1 MKTGT
6 GGRGGLITSWQ
17 WTKTTN
23 SSAPPKKDFTRQWEN
38 LNIRLLMCRVVP
50 LQIDS
55 LFFFFFLLLLLDFFS
70 LKKKRISNDFYD
82 PIFFPLFFWAHPLI
96 IGTRGTGRWRK
107 LPSDNKKR
115 KKIKKKKTKRN
126 EKKTRN
132 DFPLFLFV
140 PMLLMS
146 RFLYTQTTHPHC
158 VHQIKQAIYS
168 KFLWVRSFVGL
179 KSRSLL
185 ILQANRDRFLSSN
198 ANCDAH
204 IT

>member
-1 MKTGT
+1 
-6 GGRGGLITSWQ
+6 
-17 WTKTTN
+17 
-23 SSAPPKKDFTRQWEN
+23 
-38 LNIRLLMCRVVP
+38 MC
-50 LQIDS
+50 LSKSI
-55 LFFFFFLLLLLDFFS
+55 LFFFFFFLLLLLDFFS

-146 RFLYTQTTHPHC
+146 RFFAENVYTNNSSSLRAPDKTGD
-158 VHQIKQAIYS
+158 ILKIR
-168 KFLWVRSFVGL
+168 WVRSFVGL